1 MKEMPAILFVCTG
14 NLYRSP
20 LAAAFLRAML
30 SADGKSDW
38 VVDSAGT
45 WTQPGQSPP
54 NEVIQAATRYLVNL
68 DGHLSKIVSAD
79 LLSRFDLILVMERGH
94 KEAIDQ
100 EFPWVAQR
108 THLLSQVAD
117 RLDYDI
123 TDPARSAQKFSVIA
137 SDLYLLVDKGYPLIC
152 ELAQNTSASRH

>member
-1 MKEMPAILFVCTG
+1 MNETPAILFVCTG

-30 SADGKSDW
+30 SVDGKSDW

-45 WTQPGQSPP
+45 WTQPGQSVPI
-54 NEVIQAATRYLVNL
+54 EVIQAAARYRVNL
-68 DGHLSKIVSAD
+68 DDHLTKIVSNA

-100 EFPWVAQR
+100 EFSWAAQR
-108 THLLSQVAD
+108 TQLLSQVAD

-137 SDLYLLVDKGYPLIC
+137 TDLYLLVDKGYPHIC
-152 ELAQNTSASRH
+152 ELAQRNSALRH